1 MSIPNAF
8 TKPGRPLR
16 LAVVLLL
23 LLVAATA
30 VRADTPK
37 HVLVLHT
44 HHQGWEW
51 SDGISRGIQQVFAPF
66 SREIVLHFEYLD
78 MGRGTGSSDFAQ
90 LAELLAFKWGRTDFD
105 VVIAVGEGAL
115 QFLEQQSSRL
125 LSDVP
130 VIFCAVAP
138 EAAAIDAMGRRATGV
153 TAVAG
158 HDATLRLMPALHP
171 ETRRIVVL
179 IDPRIISPNE
189 RRRLA
194 SRVLQPLMQQ
204 VAVEVWADPVW
215 TELPARLVS
224 LGPGDLLYLA
234 TFHPD
239 RSVQDLAAAER
250 VELVTHWSPVP
261 VYGAYDFYLGRGV
274 VGGMMTVAARQGER
288 AGQMALR
295 ILSGASISDIGRPSA
310 VVHHPMFD
318 GRLLRRFHLKTDRL
332 PDDSEV
338 LHPAAD
344 FKERYARVFL
354 YLAGAAVVISLL
366 LCAAIMRQK
375 RRQRQMAEINAALD
389 TRVRER
395 SAQLQLVHQ
404 KLKKQALVDGVT
416 GLPNRRQT
424 YQRLVDE
431 AKKAQRYG
439 HPLSVVLC
447 DIDWLKGV
455 NLEHGYALGDT
466 ILRDVGQTIRRT
478 VREIDLVGRYGGE
491 EFLVILPHTDIA
503 QSRQTAERIQKEIS
517 QLRWEQGEVRITI
530 STGLGQLKNQT
541 PADLLKQVSERL
553 GTTKE
558 QGVGRQVEA

>member
-8 TKPGRPLR
+8 TKSGRTLGR
-16 LAVVLLL
+16 VALLLL

-30 VRADTPK
+30 ARADTPK
-37 HVLVLHT
+37 QVLVLHT

-51 SDGISRGIQQVFAPF
+51 SDGISRGIQEVLAPF
-66 SREIVLHFEYLD
+66 AREIVLHMEYLD
-78 MGRGTGSSDFAQ
+78 MGRTTRTSDFAQ
-90 LAELLAFKWGRTDFD
+90 LADLLAFKWGNTDFD
-105 VVIAVGEGAL
+105 VVVAVGEGAL
-115 QFLEQQSSRL
+115 QFLEQQSSRIL
-125 LSDVP
+125 ADVP

-138 EAAAIDAMGRRATGV
+138 EAAAIGAMGWRATGV

-158 HDATLRLMPALHP
+158 HDATLRLMLALHP
-171 ETRRIVVL
+171 EIRRIIVL
-179 IDPRIISPNE
+179 IDPRSISPNE
-189 RRRLA
+189 RRRLV
-194 SRVLQPLMQQ
+194 SRVLQPLMQR
-204 VAVEVWADPVW
+204 VAIEVWADPVW

-224 LGPGDLLYLA
+224 LGPGDLIYLA

-239 RSVQDLAAAER
+239 RSVQDLAAAET

-261 VYGAYDFYLGRGV
+261 VYGAYDFFLDRGV

-295 ILSGASISDIGRPSA
+295 ILSGASISDIGMPSA
-310 VVHHPMFD
+310 DPHHPMFD

-332 PDDSEV
+332 PDGSEV
-338 LHPAAD
+338 LHPAPD

-354 YLAGAAVVISLL
+354 YLAGAAVAISIL

-404 KLKKQALVDGVT
+404 KLKKQSLVDGVT

-491 EFLVILPHTDIA
+491 EFLVILPHTDID
-503 QSRQTAERIQKEIS
+503 QSRQTAERIQHEIS

-530 STGLGQLKNQT
+530 STGLAQLKNQS

-553 GTTKE
+553 GTTKA
-558 QGVGRQVEA
+558 QGIGRQVEA